1 MNKMVGAA
9 ARLFRL
15 WRLLLEEENVNSTI
29 RMAIGLGILNLGLM
43 GIGVSAAQAPPSKIN
58 YSVEKKSVQ
67 YVVIDLAAQV
77 GLGYNWQK
85 SAAQT
90 DPERRRF
97 LGNLTITNQPF
108 EQAMKQV
115 LAPVKLRYEVEDQ
128 KIVLY
133 RQ

>member
-1 MNKMVGAA
+1 MKILSVLRSGLLLAA
-9 ARLFRL
+9 AY
-15 WRLLLEEENVNSTI
+15 V
-29 RMAIGLGILNLGLM
+29 MAQ
-43 GIGVSAAQAPPSKIN
+43 SPADQKIN
-58 YSVEKKSVQ
+58 YSTEKKSVQ

-97 LGNLTITNQPF
+97 LKNLTITNQPF

-115 LAPVKLRYEVEDQ
+115 LAPVKLRYEVEDK

>member
-97 LGNLTITNQPF
+97 LKNLTITNQPF

>member
-90 DPERRRF
+90 DPERRWF
-97 LGNLTITNQPF
+97 LRNLTITNQPF